1 MNLSNLKE
9 VIYVTVII
17 YVKPTDRAILKN
29 TMLSPLRLETRQG
42 CSFLPL
48 LFNIIL
54 EALVSAKR
62 KEMSLIGKEGRKP
75 FIFGLNDC

>member
-48 LFNIIL
+48 LFIIL

-62 KEMSLIGKEGRKP
+62 KEMSLIGKEERKP
-75 FIFGLNDC
+75 FIFRLNDC